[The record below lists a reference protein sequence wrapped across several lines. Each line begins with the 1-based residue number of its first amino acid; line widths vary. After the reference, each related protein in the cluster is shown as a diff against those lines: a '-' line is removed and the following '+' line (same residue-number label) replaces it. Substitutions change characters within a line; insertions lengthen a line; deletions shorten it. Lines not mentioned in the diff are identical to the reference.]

1 MKMRKLT
8 VNIEWC
14 DKNYCASCNDDSL
27 NGIVVATSKTLG
39 GIKKEIADAIAFH
52 IEGCLNDGDVLPVWI
67 VNHEYELSFDYKFSV
82 IMRMTMEYIPL
93 SVLSRE
99 TGINQKQLSHY
110 ANGTQTPREPMR
122 ERIMTAVHYIGSQL
136 QVL

>member
-1 MKMRKLT
+1 MKKLT
-8 VNIEWC
+8 VTIEWC
-14 DKNYCASCNDDSL
+14 DKNYCASCDDVSL
-27 NGIVVATSKTLG
+27 NGIVVATSRTLS
-39 GIKKEIADAIAFH
+39 GIKDEISDAIAFH
-52 IEGCLNDGDVLPVWI
+52 IEGCTADGDILADWL
-67 VNHEYELSFDYKFSV
+67 VNHDYELHYDYKFSV

-110 ANGTQTPREPMR
+110 ANGIKTPREPMR
-122 ERIMTAVHYIGSQL
+122 ERIMTAVHNIGSRL